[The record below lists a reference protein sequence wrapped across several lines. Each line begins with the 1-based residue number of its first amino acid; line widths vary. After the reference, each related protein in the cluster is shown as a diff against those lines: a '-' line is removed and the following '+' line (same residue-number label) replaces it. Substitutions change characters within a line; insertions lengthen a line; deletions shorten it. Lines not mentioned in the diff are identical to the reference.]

1 MTKDL
6 PTLKANVATKQREAQ
21 RAEVEYDAAVRGLEQ
36 SLENLQR
43 EHGVSSL
50 SAARDL
56 LQETEA
62 ARDKALADLEAAL
75 DALS

>member
-21 RAEVEYDAAVRGLEQ
+21 RAEVEHDAAVRGLEQ
-36 SLENLQR
+36 ALETLQR

-50 SAARDL
+50 SAARTL
-56 LQETEA
+56 LQESEA